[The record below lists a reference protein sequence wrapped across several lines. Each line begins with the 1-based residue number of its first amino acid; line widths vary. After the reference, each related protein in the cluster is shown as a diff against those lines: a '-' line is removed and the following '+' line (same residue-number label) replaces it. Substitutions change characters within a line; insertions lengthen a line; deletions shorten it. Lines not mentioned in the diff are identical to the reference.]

1 MQNNTKSPIW
11 EWFLPPI
18 HGDLGAVLSLFYIT
32 SLQYVHAF
40 CSSVRRSEVETIEL
54 EEWEEENLE
63 KRSGFVS
70 PIELL
75 LVNIAAENKWQLH
88 TITYRT
94 RFNRLFIMSYPWT
107 MVFFHGFSIF
117 FFIAFCTNESSG
129 SAAGEPPRRRHAAE
143 TLRQERPVEKPWWLG
158 CWVDFTTW
166 VLNKIVFTYHYSCEI
181 HICILH

>member
-1 MQNNTKSPIW
+1 MQNNSKSPIW

-75 LVNIAAENKWQLH
+75 LVNIAAENK
-88 TITYRT
+88 
-94 RFNRLFIMSYPWT
+94 
-107 MVFFHGFSIF
+107 
-117 FFIAFCTNESSG
+117 
-129 SAAGEPPRRRHAAE
+129 
-143 TLRQERPVEKPWWLG
+143 
-158 CWVDFTTW
+158 
-166 VLNKIVFTYHYSCEI
+166 
-181 HICILH
+181 